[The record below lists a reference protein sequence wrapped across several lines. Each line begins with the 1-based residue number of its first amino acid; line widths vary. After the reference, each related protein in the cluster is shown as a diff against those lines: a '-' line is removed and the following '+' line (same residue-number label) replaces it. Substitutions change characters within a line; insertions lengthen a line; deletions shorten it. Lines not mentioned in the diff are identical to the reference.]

1 MQTQIAVADM
11 AARPVR
17 CLSQSLD
24 GAIFFTSPC
33 INHGEISDQR
43 CPLNGVF
50 ANRRQLDCA
59 FAFANRVLLIPE
71 YGINDS
77 ERAERSRIIG
87 LVLYHLA
94 KFVSCAV
101 ERR

>member
-1 MQTQIAVADM
+1 MQTQITVADV
-11 AARPVR
+11 AARQGR
-17 CLSQSLD
+17 CPSQSLD
-24 GAIFFTSPC
+24 RAIFITSPRV
-33 INHGEISDQR
+33 NHSKISDQR
-43 CPLNGVF
+43 CPLDGVF

-59 FAFANRVLLIPE
+59 FAFANRILIIPE

>member
-1 MQTQIAVADM
+1 MKTQIAVADM
-11 AARPVR
+11 AAGQGR

-24 GAIFFTSPC
+24 RAIFITSPC
-33 INHGEISDQR
+33 VNHGEISNQR

-59 FAFANRVLLIPE
+59 FAFANRVLFVPK

-77 ERAERSRIIG
+77 EGAKCSRIIG
-87 LVLYHLA
+87 LVPYHLA
-94 KFVSCAV
+94 KLVSRAV